1 MPAECVLTFRRVG
14 IVGLGLMG
22 GSLARALAAR
32 GFDVLAIDDVAA
44 SVDAALSEGVISGR
58 FALEAQDLARL
69 DLLVL
74 ATPVDAAIELLRRIA
89 PILPGR
95 IIVTDLGSTK
105 RSVCREAI
113 SLGIADRFIGS
124 HPLAGDH
131 RSGWGAA
138 RSDLF
143 VGATVFITP
152 ADAAPPAHVERLEEL
167 WASLGAVAE
176 RVDADEHDRRMAWI
190 SHLPQTLASA
200 LAATLSHGGISSTEL
215 GPGGRDMTR
224 LAASSA
230 EMWTAI
236 AMDNAAELETAVQEV
251 QNRLTS
257 FEQALHGGDR
267 DAILR
272 FFREAN
278 GWVR

>member
-1 MPAECVLTFRRVG
+1 MTFGRVG

-32 GFDVLAIDDVAA
+32 NVEVLALDELES
-44 SVDAALSEGVISGR
+44 SVDAALSEGIVSGR
-58 FALEAQDLARL
+58 LALESLDLAPL

-74 ATPVDAAIELLRRIA
+74 ATPVDAAVGLLRKVA
-89 PILPGR
+89 PILR
-95 IIVTDLGSTK
+95 ERTLVTDLGSTK
-105 RSVCREAI
+105 RSVCREAV

-131 RSGWGAA
+131 RSGWDAA

-143 VGATVFITP
+143 VGATVFVTP
-152 ADAAPPAHVERLEEL
+152 AGDAPPAHVERLEEL
-167 WASLGAVAE
+167 WASLGALPVRMDAE
-176 RVDADEHDRRMAWI
+176 EHDRRMAWI

-200 LAATLSHGGISSTEL
+200 LAATLAHGGISPDEL

-236 AMDNAAELETAVQEV
+236 AMDNAAELESAVQEV
-251 QNRLTS
+251 QNRLSS
-257 FEQALHGGDR
+257 FEQALRGGDR